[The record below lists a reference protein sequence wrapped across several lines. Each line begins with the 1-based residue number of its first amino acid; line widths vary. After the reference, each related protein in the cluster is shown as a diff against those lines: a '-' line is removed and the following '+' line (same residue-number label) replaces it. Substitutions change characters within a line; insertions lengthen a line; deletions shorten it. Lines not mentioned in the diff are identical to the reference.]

1 MSGQNGPPD
10 LSELAGV
17 QKTHASDPTNARPS
31 PHISQV
37 NYSPVWPDGGILLVA
52 ESVGASN
59 AICSRCDNP
68 NPMPHRFL
76 AFIIGP
82 GGGSGFGYNSIIQL
96 VWKMCD
102 PISYWKK

>member
-37 NYSPVWPDGGILLVA
+37 NYSPVWPDGGILLVVEVA
-52 ESVGASN
+52 
-59 AICSRCDNP
+59 RLKNP
-68 NPMPHRFL
+68 FPRRFL
-76 AFIIGP
+76 AFLKGAAE
-82 GGGSGFGYNSIIQL
+82 L
-96 VWKMCD
+96 VVLL
-102 PISYWKK
+102 

>member
-37 NYSPVWPDGGILLVA
+37 NYSPVWPDGGILLVVEVA
-52 ESVGASN
+52 GIKTPPPVDSFNIMQVGREKVHPDFA
-59 AICSRCDNP
+59 
-68 NPMPHRFL
+68 L
-76 AFIIGP
+76 
-82 GGGSGFGYNSIIQL
+82 
-96 VWKMCD
+96 
-102 PISYWKK
+102 